1 MSEIEPTSRTEPVLR
16 LTITPEPTEEE
27 AAAIAAALS
36 IVSLASQ
43 EPTEAES
50 GPRLSPWV
58 VTGRLASHHAAPRAR
73 QRHWSRTLAWL
84 ERNG

>member
-1 MSEIEPTSRTEPVLR
+1 MSENASASQPEPALR
-16 LTITPEPTEEE
+16 LTITPEPTREE

-43 EPTEAES
+43 EPTEAEP

-58 VTGRLASHHAAPRAR
+58 VTGRLAAHHAAPRAR

-84 ERNG
+84 GKNG

>member
-1 MSEIEPTSRTEPVLR
+1 VSEIEPTSHPEPALR

-43 EPTEAES
+43 EPTEPES
-50 GPRLSPWV
+50 GQRLTPWV
-58 VTGRLASHHAAPRAR
+58 VTGRLAAHHAAPRAR
-73 QRHWSRTLAWL
+73 QRRWSRTLAWL
-84 ERNG
+84 DRNV